1 MRDRARATMAL
12 LAAALTLMLA
22 GCVGIPTSG
31 SVQIGQALE
40 EQDSGDFEFFPLGP
54 VEGADQE
61 AILSGFVAA
70 FTGSADDFTVAR
82 EFLSADF
89 SDEWNPRSGVTVR
102 TSAQRFM
109 TVGDTSMEYSVSA
122 AATVDSAG
130 AYRQNTDPVPVTVP
144 VEFVQEDGEWRISQT
159 RDGIV
164 LADAT
169 FRSIFDT
176 HALYFLDPTAT
187 SLVPDLRWF
196 PSGSAAL
203 RVVSAL
209 LAGPPDWL
217 RGAVGTAFP
226 EGTGLVA
233 PSVEVESGV
242 ANVDLSPEA
251 LAANAAERQ
260 LMQIQLTQSLA
271 DVPNIRRVSISVSGT
286 PLEVAEPGA
295 SAPRANPQVDPRP
308 VALKDG
314 VFGRLVRNGITP
326 IALLGDAVVD
336 TVPSGATIANER
348 VDVAVLGAEGVSIV
362 REGAGGSILLDARAD
377 LVTPSLDNAGY
388 VWSASRSNPASIRV
402 FDFAGAST
410 DVPTGLG
417 ASATIVS
424 VDVSRDG
431 ARIAIFASTPNG
443 PRLLVKAVNR
453 DANAN
458 QAPMSLSEAVID
470 GGAQSGVAIDAT
482 WVDELTVATLARA
495 GEQRSVMLYEIGGE
509 RTSLSGPPGAT
520 AIVGG
525 NGRAGLR
532 ILGENGTILARSGN
546 SWTDTGVVVSF
557 LATQR

>member
-12 LAAALTLMLA
+12 LAATLTLMLA

-271 DVPNIRRVSISVSGT
+271 DVPNSRRVSLSVRAP
-286 PLEVAEPGA
+286 PLQAAQRGA
-295 SAPRANPQVDPRP
+295 SAPRGNPQVDPRP